1 MSSGTFIIQSA
12 YQRIGAHSLAAPA
25 TPEAIEA
32 GQFILN
38 SMMQLWLSENI
49 DLGTVP
55 LNAPGDELSEPG
67 DSTNA
72 IIDNLS
78 LLLAP
83 NFDNGR
89 PIVSPQLKTNA
100 KFGKALIRNLY
111 QQITIPEKVVSSTLP
126 VGQGG
131 RRDFL
136 WRTFKGKGGTVN
148 G

>member
-12 YQRIGAHSLAAPA
+12 YQRIGAHSVVAPA

-55 LNAPGDELSEPG
+55 LLAPGSELGEPA

-72 IIDNLS
+72 IIDNLA

-89 PIVSPQLKTNA
+89 QIVSPQLKANA
-100 KFGKALIRNLY
+100 KLGKSLIRNLY

-126 VGQGG
+126 LGQGG
-131 RRDFL
+131 RHGFR
-136 WRTFKGKGGTVN
+136 WRTFKGVGNTVD